1 MIVVRIFKDN
11 AKKFANLVAA
21 VTFEACKRRLGL
33 YFSDLKKVKERIIA
47 GEKID
52 IPYLTLQRDRRVT
65 QEKRFR
71 NERRRHLM
79 PLSRKRKSQVKGGGH
94 IVKKQ

>member
-11 AKKFANLVAA
+11 AKKFANLVNA

-47 GEKID
+47 GEIIN
-52 IPYLTLQRDRRVT
+52 IPYVTFQKDRRINK
-65 QEKRFR
+65 ENRIK
-71 NERRRHLM
+71 NERRSYL
-79 PLSRKRKSQVKGGGH
+79 KSSK
-94 IVKKQ
+94 